1 VLFRSVR
8 VGIYAVGRLDNTE
21 AAMGRR
27 FDGSWGLRF
36 EDRSETL
43 LVPSHG
49 RGRLCS
55 RLLLVLELENKDAD
69 VEDIVGSFESV

>member
-1 VLFRSVR
+1 
-8 VGIYAVGRLDNTE
+8 
-21 AAMGRR
+21 MGRR